1 MAPRADSAP
10 RGLPRVAWLAIG
22 AGVLLISTRANRAQ
36 SNELN
41 VDFHVFQDT
50 RSVTVLSPTVDLSK
64 DFTGRTTLRANY
76 GVDAISAAS
85 DSCARCHRSGVNS
98 HRQVGA
104 LSVTETFN
112 DWKLTIGGSLGKEN
126 FYRATTA
133 LTSVTRNLARGSTT
147 IAGGY
152 AFSLN
157 QPTLHPT
164 QRIENEYVHEAYGT
178 LTQTLT
184 KTTIAQVGYEVS
196 AMSGYLDNPFLRADV
211 NGVLLLGQ
219 VPGQRRRQTFSA
231 RVRQALP
238 AGTFLQADYRRYV
251 DDWRLSSNTLS
262 LGVSRDLTSQVVG
275 SFTFRNYDQTGAY
288 FYQPAYAG
296 PQPEFFT
303 ADFRLEPFASR
314 LYTGRLVI
322 TAKTPRLRLPS
333 GASLVLQYEQ
343 YRADNGF
350 KAATFSTGL
359 RIPLG
364 SR

>member
-1 MAPRADSAP
+1 M
-10 RGLPRVAWLAIG
+10 
-22 AGVLLISTRANRAQ
+22 N
-36 SNELN
+36 
-41 VDFHVFQDT
+41 
-50 RSVTVLSPTVDLSK
+50 
-64 DFTGRTTLRANY
+64 
-76 GVDAISAAS
+76 
-85 DSCARCHRSGVNS
+85 
-98 HRQVGA
+98 
-104 LSVTETFN
+104 
-112 DWKLTIGGSLGKEN
+112 
-126 FYRATTA
+126 
-133 LTSVTRNLARGSTT
+133 
-147 IAGGY
+147 
-152 AFSLN
+152 
-157 QPTLHPT
+157 
-164 QRIENEYVHEAYGT
+164 
-178 LTQTLT
+178 
-184 KTTIAQVGYEVS
+184 VS

-238 AGTFLQADYRRYV
+238 ADTFLQADYRRYV

-288 FYQPAYAG
+288 FYQSAYTG

-322 TAKTPRLRLPS
+322 TPKTPRLRLPS